1 MTPSDRRQFLAQ
13 ATGALA
19 AFAIHPDLAARP
31 SLAGRDE
38 PLPVALI
45 GAGRQGRAILSELQK
60 LDGVSVVAVCDV
72 LAGRLRSGLRRAQGA
87 RGYDDHEKLLAEL
100 GDAVDSVIVAT
111 PTHLHRKVVT
121 DALEAGKN
129 VYCEAPLAHTVEDAR
144 AIAAAARASG
154 RVFAT
159 GLQGRSNPVYQL
171 ARSFYRSGSV
181 RDLAS
186 MRAQD
191 FKKQSWRTP
200 ASNPADEAALNW
212 RLDPALSLGLPGEL
226 GTQQFDVFHYY
237 RGEYPV
243 SVRGRGGVFVHR
255 DGREVADTA
264 SVELT
269 FADGTSLF
277 WEASLGNSYQGRYE
291 LLSGSMAAIKLA
303 WSHAWM
309 FKEADAPTQGWEV
322 YANRQTFHNDEGITL
337 IADATQLASQGKL
350 KEGVGLPH
358 SSLYYALEDFLAAA
372 GAGGTPACG
381 AAEGLRAT
389 VVGILA
395 QQAVTSGGELAID
408 PEAFE
413 IG

>member
-1 MTPSDRRQFLAQ
+1 MTDSDRRQFLVQ
-13 ATGALA
+13 AGGALA
-19 AFAIHPDLAARP
+19 AFAIQPDLAARP
-31 SLAGRDE
+31 GLGKREE
-38 PLPVALI
+38 PLRVALV
-45 GAGRQGRAILSELQK
+45 GAGRQGRAILGELQK
-60 LDGVSVVAVCDV
+60 LEGVRVVAVCDL

-87 RGYDDHEKLLAEL
+87 RGYDDHHKLLGEL
-100 GDAVDSVIVAT
+100 GDALDSVIVAT
-111 PTHLHRKVVT
+111 PTHLHRQVVT
-121 DALEAGKN
+121 DALDAKKH
-129 VYCEAPLAHTVEDAR
+129 VYCEAPLAHSVEDAR
-144 AIAAAARASG
+144 AIAKAARASE

-171 ARSFYRSGSV
+171 ARTFYRSGCV

-212 RLDPALSLGLPGEL
+212 RLDPAVSLGLPGEL
-226 GTQQFDVFHYY
+226 GTHQFDVFHYY

-255 DGREVADTA
+255 DGREVPDTV
-264 SVELT
+264 SCELA
-269 FADGTSLF
+269 FADGTCLS
-277 WEASLGNSYQGRYE
+277 WQASLGNSYQGRYE
-291 LLSGSMAAIKLA
+291 LFSGSMAAVKLA

-350 KEGVGLPH
+350 KEGVGLPY
-358 SSLYYALEDFLAAA
+358 SSLHYALEDFLAAA
-372 GAGGTPACG
+372 AEGGEPACG

-395 QQAVTSGGELAID
+395 QRAVTSGEELAID
-408 PEAFE
+408 PQLFE

>member
-1 MTPSDRRQFLAQ
+1 MTDSDRRQFLSQ
-13 ATGALA
+13 AGGTLA
-19 AFAIHPDLAARP
+19 AFAFQPDLAARRG
-31 SLAGRDE
+31 LAGRDE
-38 PLPVALI
+38 PLPVALV
-45 GAGRQGRAILSELQK
+45 GAGRQGRAILGELQK
-60 LDGVSVVAVCDV
+60 LEGARVVAVCDV

-87 RGYDDHEKLLAEL
+87 RGYEDHRKLLEEL

-111 PTHLHRKVVT
+111 PTHLHREVVI

-129 VYCEAPLAHTVEDAR
+129 VYCEAPLAHTTEDAR
-144 AIAAAARASG
+144 AIAAAARAAG
-154 RVFAT
+154 GVFAT

-171 ARSFYRSGSV
+171 ARSFYRSGCV

-212 RLDPALSLGLPGEL
+212 RLDPAISPGLPGEL

-255 DGREVADTA
+255 DGREVPDT
-264 SVELT
+264 VTCELG

-277 WEASLGNSYQGRYE
+277 WEACLGNSYQGRYE

-358 SSLYYALEDFLAAA
+358 APLHYALEDYLVAAA
-372 GAGGTPACG
+372 GGGEPACG

-389 VVGILA
+389 VVGLLA
-395 QQAVTSGGELAID
+395 QRAVTSGEEQAID
-408 PEAFE
+408 PALFE